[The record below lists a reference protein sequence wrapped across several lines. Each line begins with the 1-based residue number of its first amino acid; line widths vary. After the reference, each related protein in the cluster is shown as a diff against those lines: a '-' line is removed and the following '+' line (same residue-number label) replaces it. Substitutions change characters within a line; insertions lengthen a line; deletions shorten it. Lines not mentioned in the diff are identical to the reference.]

1 MSMAFE
7 EESDCVDVEAV
18 AQALA
23 KAFDG
28 AVVVAI
34 AKTVALVVGD
44 NCVEG
49 SGANAIAS
57 AEGVAKRLAQAFA
70 FAIAKASN
78 QNASKAAP
86 HTGLAGDEVNCDPFV
101 QSICGPQN
109 SGAICLWP
117 A

>member
-1 MSMAFE
+1 MAFE
-7 EESDCVDVEAV
+7 EEPDCVDVEVV

-23 KAFDG
+23 KAFDR

-34 AKTVALVVGD
+34 AKTIALVVDD

-86 HTGLAGDEVNCDPFV
+86 HRSPCLLLQIRSRHRETESPR
-101 QSICGPQN
+101 PN
-109 SGAICLWP
+109 SHKLW
-117 A
+117 

>member
-1 MSMAFE
+1 MSLAFE
-7 EESDCVDVEAV
+7 EEPDCVDVEAV

-23 KAFDG
+23 KAFDR

-34 AKTVALVVGD
+34 AKTIALVVGD

-86 HTGLAGDEVNCDPFV
+86 HRLLQFELSPM
-101 QSICGPQN
+101 
-109 SGAICLWP
+109 L
-117 A
+117 

>member
-1 MSMAFE
+1 MSLAFE
-7 EESDCVDVEAV
+7 EEPDCVDVEAV

-23 KAFDG
+23 KAFDR

-34 AKTVALVVGD
+34 AKMIALVVGD

-86 HTGLAGDEVNCDPFV
+86 HNLVSEPSSIDNLCLLLGFVEVKE
-101 QSICGPQN
+101 
-109 SGAICLWP
+109 A
-117 A
+117 

>member
-1 MSMAFE
+1 MSLAFE
-7 EESDCVDVEAV
+7 EEPDCVDVEAV

-23 KAFDG
+23 KAFDR

-34 AKTVALVVGD
+34 AKTIALVVGD

-57 AEGVAKRLAQAFA
+57 AEGVAKRFAQAFA

-78 QNASKAAP
+78 QNA
-86 HTGLAGDEVNCDPFV
+86 
-101 QSICGPQN
+101 
-109 SGAICLWP
+109 GAIAEAEATGIEVSAVCHRVFVAGLVTMHSLISL
-117 A
+117 